1 MSAILLHNV
10 FCFFNPNTNLFM
22 QGVNFG
28 VKVLK
33 NNRFYV
39 LSTYNLIKICKS
51 DGPVNHGVGSTDH
64 F

>member
-10 FCFFNPNTNLFM
+10 FCFINPNTNLFM

-33 NNRFYV
+33 NNRFYE

-51 DGPVNHGVGSTDH
+51 DGP
-64 F
+64 

>member
-28 VKVLK
+28 VKLLNK
-33 NNRFYV
+33 NRFYV

-51 DGPVNHGVGSTDH
+51 DGP
-64 F
+64 

>member
-1 MSAILLHNV
+1 MSEILLHNV

-33 NNRFYV
+33 SNRFYV

-51 DGPVNHGVGSTDH
+51 DGP
-64 F
+64 